1 MENQK
6 LEKLVC
12 ILRGM
17 VLIVFVCNIIAL
29 FAVPMLV
36 LLSPKQLI
44 GAGLEG
50 AARMLGISTAA
61 SDEFYF
67 PFTLFFF
74 IAWLGVW
81 ESMYHAVLTMF
92 LWVCGICTAIILWQA
107 KNVLDIMLQGSP
119 FVAENA
125 LYLKKASL
133 CCFVISFAAFCRTVW
148 GFFYYK
154 SLSPLL
160 TYNFL
165 FCPIFLMGGLLFLV
179 MSALFRQAA
188 EMKAENDLTI

>member
-1 MENQK
+1 MIP
-6 LEKLVC
+6 EKV
-12 ILRGM
+12 G
-17 VLIVFVCNIIAL
+17 IIT
-29 FAVPMLV
+29 
-36 LLSPKQLI
+36 
-44 GAGLEG
+44 
-50 AARMLGISTAA
+50 AARIAITAITITSSTIVK
-61 SDEFYF
+61 
-67 PFTLFFF
+67 PFLFVFF
-74 IAWLGVW
+74 LSWLAVW
-81 ESMYHAVLTMF
+81 ETAYHAVLTMF

-107 KNVLDIMLQGSP
+107 KNVLDILLRGSP
-119 FVAENA
+119 FVTENA
-125 LYLKKASL
+125 LHLKKAAL

-148 GFFYYK
+148 GFFYYQ